1 MKGELPEIIGSD
13 KPIYDNYR
21 CIRGTEYMFENFIND
36 RNIIDCKVYD
46 KNKSLTWHLREY
58 ENCYDFMKDLV
69 ILKQDISNKKIENDK
84 QYMVLDYIC
93 ERLRL
98 DDIKTIYKMNRIDVD
113 INKNKKNDLIWL
125 LEHKEIYTAGT
136 NYKEEEILNK
146 DIKLIKTNRGGKIT
160 YHGPGQLIC
169 YFVID
174 LKQRKKDIRKFITL
188 IEKTIIESLSEF
200 NINSFGDPK
209 NVGIWVKDETDI
221 KKVAAIGVR
230 VSKWIAYHG
239 FAININNDLTKYQKI
254 IPCGILDKGVTNL
267 KSINDQ
273 NYHFLSD
280 VIVNN
285 FTKNL
290 GV

>member
-1 MKGELPEIIGSD
+1 MNIEIKKSI
-13 KPIYDNYR
+13 KPI
-21 CIRGTEYMFENFIND
+21 
-36 RNIIDCKVYD
+36 K
-46 KNKSLTWHLREY
+46 
-58 ENCYDFMKDLV
+58 YDFAVKFM
-69 ILKQDISNKKIENDK
+69 E
-84 QYMVLDYIC
+84 
-93 ERLRL
+93 ERLL
-98 DDIKTIYKMNRIDVD
+98 D

-125 LEHKEIYTAGT
+125 LEHEEIYTAGT

-146 DIKLIKTNRGGKIT
+146 EIKLIKTNRGGKVT

-290 GV
+290 EV